1 MSYKIIVRTP
11 LDNKITL
18 IINDIS
24 EILKRKSC
32 SRVSLWNL
40 YLC

>member
-18 IINDIS
+18 IINDMS
-24 EILKRKSC
+24 EILKEIM
-32 SRVSLWNL
+32 
-40 YLC
+40 